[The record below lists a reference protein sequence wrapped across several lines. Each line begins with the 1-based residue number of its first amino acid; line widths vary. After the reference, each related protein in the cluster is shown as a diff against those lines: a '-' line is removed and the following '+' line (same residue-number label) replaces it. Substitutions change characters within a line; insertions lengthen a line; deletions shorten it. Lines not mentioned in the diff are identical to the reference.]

1 MTATGA
7 EKPKSYRLVPPDGG
21 FGILVCIGMAFPFIS
36 GLSAL
41 PSFGL
46 VFGDFLKSI
55 GAETSAIAIIT
66 STFFCAMSFAGL
78 FSGSL
83 FRKFGLRSIGLTGGI
98 LYFLGTAL
106 QMFAKSTLHL
116 IFSFS
121 LVQGIG
127 FGLCLPTCYT
137 TFNNYFV
144 QNRVMWMGFAQTLIG
159 LGSMVYPIAMQ
170 KLMEWYG
177 FRGCL
182 LILTGINA
190 HAVLGML
197 LMQPVEWHMK
207 KVPLDEEEVQLQS
220 TTHRPTVIVNVQPE
234 TPLKPI
240 PEPEFIPMPGSDHIT
255 NSLSVSRFSS
265 RRVSHAEE
273 QTLKNLTSLSSS
285 ITSLGNWTG
294 PVVVTDA
301 SPQMMHSLQA
311 SRRQSVASG
320 PPATSNG
327 QISSDVAAVAPARK
341 SLCATIV
348 DFLDLTLLKQPV
360 YVNIVLGITF
370 ALYSDITFFTMQP
383 IYLFELGYTKVD
395 AAKIIAI
402 GATADLLSRI
412 FLAITAIFIQVPAR
426 YIYLGGALFTVIAR
440 FAFDGITDFVGMACI
455 TAVLGF
461 LRTWI
466 HVPLPLVLADY
477 LPKERFASGYGLF
490 MFTQGNG
497 MFLIGP
503 IVGYIRDR
511 TKDYILVFHILNVF
525 MALCAV
531 PWIIEVLIVKF
542 RRRSKLE
549 RNNVGEQCN
558 VNGTMAH

>member
-7 EKPKSYRLVPPDGG
+7 GKPKSYQLVPPDGG

-36 GLSAL
+36 GLSSM

-83 FRKFGLRSIGLTGGI
+83 FRKFGLRRVGLAGGI
-98 LYFLGTAL
+98 LYFVGTAL
-106 QMFAKSTLHL
+106 QIFANSTLHL
-116 IFSFS
+116 IISFS

-159 LGSMVYPIAMQ
+159 VGSMVYPIAMQ

-207 KVPLDEEEVQLQS
+207 KVPLEEEETQLQA
-220 TTHRPTVIVNVQPE
+220 TTTTPRPTVVVHVQPE

-240 PEPEFIPMPGSDHIT
+240 PELEFMPMPGGDHIT
-255 NSLSVSRFSS
+255 DSLSVSRFSS
-265 RRVSHAEE
+265 RRVSRTEE
-273 QTLKNLTSLSSS
+273 HMLKHPTSRSSS

-311 SRRQSVASG
+311 SRRQSICSG
-320 PPATSNG
+320 HPPDMSPAG
-327 QISSDVAAVAPARK
+327 ISPPPTKK

-383 IYLFELGYTKVD
+383 IYLNDELGYTKVD
-395 AAKIIAI
+395 TAKIIAI
-402 GATADLLSRI
+402 GASADLLSRI

-426 YIYLGGALFTVIAR
+426 YIYLGGALFTLFAR
-440 FAFDGITDFVGMACI
+440 FAFDGITEFMGMACI

-511 TKDYILVFHILNVF
+511 TQNYILVFHILNVF
-525 MALCAV
+525 MALCAI
-531 PWIIEVLIVKF
+531 PWIIEVLILKF

-549 RNNVGEQCN
+549 RNNVGAQTSG
-558 VNGTMAH
+558 NGAVVH